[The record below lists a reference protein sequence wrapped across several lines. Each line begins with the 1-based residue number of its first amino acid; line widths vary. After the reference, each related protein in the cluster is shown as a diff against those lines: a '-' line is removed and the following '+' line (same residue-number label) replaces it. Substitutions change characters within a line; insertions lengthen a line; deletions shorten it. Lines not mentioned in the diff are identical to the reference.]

1 MHKELHPYTECAWV
15 VDRCWMVTNLYSCR
29 LVIVR
34 NVYTVRIFFVAVL
47 ARSFV
52 SIGVMSKNG
61 VSSSSSSLK
70 RIVDVSV
77 WDVDVVAIEVSSLVD
92 ATKSILCY
100 SVWWRCWRII
110 VMVHA
115 FDVILLHIRT
125 DLVKVGIGSSLRKLI
140 IVTFYFEYFWP
151 ILRVWSKYKTRYSQS
166 LVVRKLTI
174 YTSKPII
181 MSLFE
186 V

>member
-1 MHKELHPYTECAWV
+1 
-15 VDRCWMVTNLYSCR
+15 MVTNLYSCR

-61 VSSSSSSLK
+61 VSFSSSSLK

-100 SVWWRCWRII
+100 SV
-110 VMVHA
+110 
-115 FDVILLHIRT
+115 
-125 DLVKVGIGSSLRKLI
+125 
-140 IVTFYFEYFWP
+140 
-151 ILRVWSKYKTRYSQS
+151 
-166 LVVRKLTI
+166 
-174 YTSKPII
+174 
-181 MSLFE
+181 
-186 V
+186 